1 MCEGIT
7 RRSCALQINPSFKY
21 IVSGIFLWNDASWDI
36 QAVYPESTTTQG
48 SYRDPALVPLFNQ
61 HNLLAMG
68 SGAPIAASEGPSSSG
83 GSSAIAP
90 GTTVLPSAPN
100 QATSEQATTSTG

>member
-1 MCEGIT
+1 MFAGVT
-7 RRSCALQINPSFKY
+7 GRSCALQTNPSFKY

-36 QAVYPESTTTQG
+36 QAVYPESTTPQG
-48 SYRDPALVPLFNQ
+48 SYRDPTLVPLFNQ

-68 SGAPIAASEGPSSSG
+68 SGAPVRASEGPSLTG
-83 GSSAIAP
+83 GSGAIAP

-100 QATSEQATTSTG
+100 QATSELATTSTG

>member
-1 MCEGIT
+1 M
-7 RRSCALQINPSFKY
+7 LQVNPKFKY

-36 QAVYPESTTTQG
+36 QAVYPESTTPQG

-68 SGAPIAASEGPSSSG
+68 SGAPVPASEGPSLTGRSG
-83 GSSAIAP
+83 AKAP
-90 GTTVLPSAPN
+90 GPSALPLGPN
-100 QATSEQATTSTG
+100 QATSEQATIVTG